1 MFLDLVVFLLIFCC
15 DSFDGFLGFF
25 YILLVNSC
33 GKAEDK
39 AYADPKYFQS
49 YELQVER
56 INVDQER
63 KSDPRIA
70 HYSHCGRICPLVDVS
85 GQILTEVV

>member
-1 MFLDLVVFLLIFCC
+1 MFFDLVVFLLICC
-15 DSFDGFLGFF
+15 GSLYGLLGSFN
-25 YILLVNSC
+25 ILLVDSC
-33 GKAEDK
+33 CKAEDK

-49 YELQVER
+49 HELQVER

-63 KSDPRIA
+63 KSDPCVA
-70 HYSHCGRICPLVDVS
+70 HYSNCGRICPLVDVS